1 MTTAATREAML
12 GDVKDRI
19 GRAEMCARAET
30 VGLLALMTVGA
41 DLTEAEARLRRIRDD
56 LEDLR
61 RQQRTLEAR
70 TGAKP

>member
-12 GDVKDRI
+12 SDVKDQI

-30 VGLLALMTVGA
+30 AALLALMTVGA
-41 DLTEAEARLRRIRDD
+41 DLTEVELRLRRIRDD

-61 RQQRTLEAR
+61 RQQRTLEAM
-70 TGAKP
+70 TGTKP